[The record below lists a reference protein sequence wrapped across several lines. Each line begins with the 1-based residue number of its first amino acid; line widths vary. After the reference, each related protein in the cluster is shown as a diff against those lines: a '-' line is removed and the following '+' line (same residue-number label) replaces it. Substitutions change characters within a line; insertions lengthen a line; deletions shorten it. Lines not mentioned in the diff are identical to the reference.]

1 MCVNLCRVCSQRLL
15 VLFSVNEDSVPVF
28 LVTATW

>member
-1 MCVNLCRVCSQRLL
+1 MCVNPCRVCSQLL
-15 VLFSVNEDSVPVF
+15 VVLFSVKEDSVPVF